1 MIGNLLKNGVTGE
14 ELKRAKTLI
23 EAGSVYARDDQKGL
37 ANAYGSALMVGV
49 KPEIIHDWPSYVK
62 QVTAGDVME
71 AARKVFDGTHYVT
84 GELLPEEK
92 S

>member
-1 MIGNLLKNGVTGE
+1 MLKDGVTGE
-14 ELKRAKTLI
+14 ELERAKTLI
-23 EAGSVYARDDQKGL
+23 EAESVYARDDQMHM

-49 KPEIIHDWPSYVK
+49 KPDIIHDWPSYVK
-62 QVTAGDVME
+62 QVTADDVMA
-71 AARKVFDGTHYVT
+71 AARKLFDGTHYVM